1 MSLVITPPT
10 SFLTTDDQMTG
21 LFPMS
26 SELTVSQAA
35 KLIDVKEG
43 YINELLDAGFVT
55 FRLKNGKRLVRR
67 DSLLEHEAE
76 YQEGL
81 KGLAEITRMSQEM
94 GLYD

>member
-1 MSLVITPPT
+1 MSLALTSSPP
-10 SFLTTDDQMTG
+10 FLTTDERDFG
-21 LFPMS
+21 AFPMV

-35 KLIDVKEG
+35 KLIGVSEG
-43 YINELLDAGFVT
+43 YINELLLDELVA
-55 FRLKNGKRLVRR
+55 FRLENGVRLIQR
-67 DSLLEHEAE
+67 DRLLEHEAE